1 MSRPQAKA
9 ADQVIETWEILI
21 PGSVYVWVYE
31 KRDDRYR
38 KQRVGGT
45 SGSRRLHIS
54 RDDRKYNQE
63 LIPVENR
70 AHDAFTNGALRLVES
85 SDRDEHLDIR
95 YHYTDQDL
103 AELFEVRDTE
113 LFIAAVKD
121 IDSELIIRRLA
132 AMAEVKATVA
142 QNEALKELV
151 SERYPIGG
159 TQATVREMIEAGERI
174 GALGY

>member
-1 MSRPQAKA
+1 MPRPQAKA
-9 ADQVIETWEILI
+9 EDQIIETWEILVSGQI
-21 PGSVYVWVYE
+21 YVWVYD

-38 KQRVGGT
+38 KQKVGGQ

-54 RDDRKYNQE
+54 REDRKYNQE
-63 LIPVENR
+63 QLPVENR
-70 AHDAFTNGALRLVES
+70 AHDSFTNGALRLVES

-95 YHYTDQDL
+95 YHYTDADL
-103 AELFEVRDTE
+103 GELFEVRDTD
-113 LFIAAVKD
+113 LFIQAVKE

-132 AMAEVKATVA
+132 AMAENKATVA
-142 QNEALKELV
+142 QNEALKELIE
-151 SERYPIGG
+151 ERYPIGG